1 MYGVEDNTTYY
12 RKVSNSRRLSVYTSP
27 LGDDGGVHSVRPVS
41 DIFSRPS
48 LVRCFH
54 GQPSM
59 TADMLQAA
67 GDDITTGDTPG
78 TTLPKIQFEVEIR
91 SEFFPV

>member
-1 MYGVEDNTTYY
+1 
-12 RKVSNSRRLSVYTSP
+12 
-27 LGDDGGVHSVRPVS
+27 
-41 DIFSRPS
+41 
-48 LVRCFH
+48 
-54 GQPSM
+54 M